1 MVIIILHSSSLYRST
16 HLLTGVIG
24 MVEVLMDT
32 SLNDEQKEI
41 ANTISRSAI
50 TLHYLI
56 NNILDVSKLEAGK
69 LEFVR
74 TLDFH
79 ETYLT

>member
-1 MVIIILHSSSLYRST
+1 MVTL
-16 HLLTGVIG
+16 GVIG
-24 MVEVLMDT
+24 MVEVLMDI

-41 ANTISRSAI
+41 ATTISRSAI

-69 LEFVR
+69 LEFVSN
-74 TLDFH
+74 TAFKK
-79 ETYLT
+79 

>member
-1 MVIIILHSSSLYRST
+1 
-16 HLLTGVIG
+16 

-32 SLNDEQKEI
+32 TLNDEQKEI

-74 TLDFH
+74 TDYFNA
-79 ETYLT
+79 TCLT